1 MIPGKRTFYG
11 VSRKRLLLGVLAL
24 LFYGGA
30 VLAFGSMMEE
40 PSVSVFLSGTYPEK
54 EQAEEIVKTLEQTEA
69 ETSACFYWD
78 GGMTTLTE
86 PDYGRSA
93 QVMAAGILGDGS
105 LYDKRIRGFWEKDKE
120 GCVIDGDT
128 AWKLFG
134 TREAEG
140 RQLVYG
146 EKTYQVRQV
155 LPWKQRMILIR
166 PEKEETV
173 YTRVFLKNERLQD
186 SKTAEQFLM
195 AYGLNGMVVDS
206 GFLMSTARMF
216 LLIFPGIVLGILF
229 LKANQE
235 RRLCRGEKGALWM
248 WTGACVLIVAAA
260 AVLLWKNMEIPQE
273 WIPSRWSD
281 FQFWSDKFR
290 QLEEKVR
297 LFLMLPKTVG
307 QAENILEFVKCAGCS
322 MGSAFIG
329 ILALLWKRE
338 RSKRTSA

>member
-1 MIPGKRTFYG
+1 
-11 VSRKRLLLGVLAL
+11 
-24 LFYGGA
+24 
-30 VLAFGSMMEE
+30 MMEE

-120 GCVIDGDT
+120 GCIIDGDT

-166 PEKEETV
+166 PEKEETM

-248 WTGACVLIVAAA
+248 WTGASVLIVAAA
-260 AVLLWKNMEIPQE
+260 AVLLWKKLEIPQE

-307 QAENILEFVKCAGCS
+307 QAETILEFVKCAGCS
-322 MGSAFIG
+322 MCSALIG
-329 ILALLWKRE
+329 LLALLWKR
-338 RSKRTSA
+338 

>member
-11 VSRKRLLLGVLAL
+11 ISPKRLLLGVLAL

-69 ETSACFYWD
+69 ETCACFYWD

-93 QVMAAGILGDGS
+93 QVMAAGIVGDGS

-166 PEKEETV
+166 PEKEETM